1 MIKPL
6 IISDKNSKSLKIKR
20 EIKKIF
26 KKNQLKKKNIII
38 VIGGDGFMLKT
49 LKKNTKTKRIIMLS
63 LNFQVKH
70 CFFWRLRLV
79 RCIFIKEFIK
89 SFGISFR

>member
-26 KKNQLKKKNIII
+26 KTNQLKKKNIVI
-38 VIGGDGFMLKT
+38 VIGGDGFMLKI
-49 LKKNTKTKRIIMLS
+49 LKKNKKTK
-63 LNFQVKH
+63 N
-70 CFFWRLRLV
+70 
-79 RCIFIKEFIK
+79 
-89 SFGISFR
+89 